1 MASKLGVYR
10 CLIGLWVLQTG
21 AAAYGVNAAGY
32 NVVTATTLALGGA
45 YALADAAD
53 LSVSKSASANPAGV
67 GEVLTYTVVIS
78 NNGTFTAT
86 AVSITDVLPAHVTL
100 LNTSTSQGAC
110 GGSGP
115 IFCGLTDIAGGGS
128 ATVTVAVR
136 PLLDG
141 LITNTVTAGANP
153 ADLNLANNSAMVAVM
168 ITPSVQITVA
178 DTTATTGIVPPP
190 PALFTVTLSA
200 ASGAPITV
208 TYATADGN
216 AINGAD
222 YTGTSGMLVFA
233 PGTTTAVISV
243 TLAAQ
248 PSPSAPKTFVLN
260 LSGAINGII
269 ARSQG
274 TATIS
279 NSTWQLFLPL
289 IRR

>member
-1 MASKLGVYR
+1 
-10 CLIGLWVLQTG
+10 
-21 AAAYGVNAAGY
+21 
-32 NVVTATTLALGGA
+32 
-45 YALADAAD
+45 
-53 LSVSKSASANPAGV
+53 
-67 GEVLTYTVVIS
+67 
-78 NNGTFTAT
+78 
-86 AVSITDVLPAHVTL
+86 
-100 LNTSTSQGAC
+100 
-110 GGSGP
+110 
-115 IFCGLTDIAGGGS
+115 
-128 ATVTVAVR
+128 
-136 PLLDG
+136 
-141 LITNTVTAGANP
+141 
-153 ADLNLANNSAMVAVM
+153 M